1 MINPATD
8 CTTPGPDDWR
18 RMSRRSIERFATA
31 GNAEQRASLLV
42 WILDWG
48 YSHLAWFV
56 FEEYYELVTGEPWA
70 QP

>member
-8 CTTPGPDDWR
+8 CTTPGPNDWA

-31 GNAEQRASLLV
+31 GNVDQRASLLA
-42 WILDWG
+42 WLLDWG

-56 FEEYYELVTGEPWA
+56 FEDYYELVTGESWT
-70 QP
+70 QD

>member
-31 GNAEQRASLLV
+31 GNADQRASLLTWV
-42 WILDWG
+42 LDWG
-48 YSHLAWFV
+48 YSNLTFYV
-56 FEEYYELVTGEPWA
+56 FEEYYELVTGEPW
-70 QP
+70 QQD